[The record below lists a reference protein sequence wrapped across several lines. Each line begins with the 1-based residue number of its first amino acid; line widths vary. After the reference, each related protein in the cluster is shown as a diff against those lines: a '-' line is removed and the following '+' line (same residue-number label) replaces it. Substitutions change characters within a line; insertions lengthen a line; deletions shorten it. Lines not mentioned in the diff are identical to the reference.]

1 MIYSVTLSTHFCYD
15 VGMDI
20 LQAIILG
27 IIEGLTE
34 FLPISSTGHL
44 IVAEQYIDF
53 KDTAK
58 IFTVAIQMGAIL
70 AVIWFY
76 RQDLLSKIKGLFRN
90 DKIAVGFFTNLLI
103 ASIPAGLLA
112 LALENSFEKYATV
125 KVVAIAMITGA
136 FVLWWADSRYGT
148 KTHGHKADI
157 DSISP
162 KQALI
167 TGLAQ
172 SVAIIPGTSRSGA
185 SIVGGLV
192 AGMNRVTATAFSFY
206 MAIPILLAAGAYK
219 LIGDRH
225 DLATVDGGIA
235 GIIIGTIVSFAVALV
250 TISWLLRYVSTHS
263 FKIFVYYRLALGV
276 LVLITLV
283 W

>member
-1 MIYSVTLSTHFCYD
+1 
-15 VGMDI
+15 MDI
-20 LQAIILG
+20 IQAIVLG

-44 IVAEQYIDF
+44 IIAEQYINF

-58 IFTVAIQMGAIL
+58 IFTVAIQIGAIF
-70 AVIWFY
+70 AVVWFY
-76 RQDLLSKIKGLFRN
+76 RRDLLSKINGLFKN
-90 DKIAVGFFTNLLI
+90 DKVAVRFFTNLII
-103 ASIPAGLLA
+103 ASVPAGLLA
-112 LALENSFEKYATV
+112 LALESSFEKYATV
-125 KVVAIAMITGA
+125 KVVAIALISGA
-136 FVLWWADSRYGT
+136 FVLWWADNRYGA
-148 KTHGHKADI
+148 KAHGHKADI

-167 TGLAQ
+167 AGLAQ
-172 SVAIIPGTSRSGA
+172 CVALIPGTSRSGA

-225 DLATVDGGIA
+225 DLASVDGGMASIL
-235 GIIIGTIVSFAVALV
+235 IGTIVSFAVALV

-263 FKIFVYYRLALGV
+263 FRIFVYYRLVLGV
-276 LVLITLV
+276 IVLLSLA